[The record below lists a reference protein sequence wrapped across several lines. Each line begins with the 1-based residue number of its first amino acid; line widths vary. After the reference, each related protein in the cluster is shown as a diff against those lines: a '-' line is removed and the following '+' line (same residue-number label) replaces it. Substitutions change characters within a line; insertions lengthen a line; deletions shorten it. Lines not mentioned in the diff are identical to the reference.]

1 MSTQLKNEEFVLF
14 TRPSGQSDIK
24 SAWKLQSCLMPI
36 ITKDNEFIL
45 ETLFVSVDPYLS
57 SGLKKSALGGAINS
71 IGSIQISGLVAR
83 VIESRNPNIPVDTIV
98 TGRMEWKRFI
108 LANGTEP
115 RFRIV
120 QKPTD
125 KNTIYNKIG
134 FSTAVGVLG
143 MPSQTSY
150 YGILSVAN
158 TQPSDVLVI
167 SGAAG
172 AVGTIAGQIAKK
184 IRGAKMVIGIA
195 GGKKKCDCIVNELGF
210 DAAIDYKEYNTK
222 DKMVNRLK
230 ELTPSGIT
238 QYFDNTGGFV
248 TDAIFDIIERHS
260 KIIICG
266 QISTY
271 NNSEEDLSKSNI
283 YPNYLAKT
291 IYRGLS
297 ILGFVC
303 SDFIHRNEEEFF
315 KDMPNWL
322 EQGIIKFHETIID
335 GFENLPRAY
344 EMLFTGENIGKIV
357 VKV

>member
-1 MSTQLKNEEFVLF
+1 MNSELKNEEFVLS
-14 TRPSGQSDIK
+14 TRPSDQNEIK
-24 SAWKLQSCLMPI
+24 SAWALQPCPMPT
-36 ITKDNEFIL
+36 ITNDNEFIL
-45 ETLFVSVDPYLS
+45 KTLFVSVDPYLS
-57 SGLKKSALGGAINS
+57 SGLKKSALGGDINP
-71 IGSIQISGLVAR
+71 IGSVQVSGLVGR
-83 VIESRNPNIPVDTIV
+83 VIESKNSNIPVDTIV
-98 TGRMEWKRFI
+98 TGRMEWKRYI

-120 QKPTD
+120 QKSIE
-125 KNTIYNKIG
+125 KNTIYDKIG
-134 FSTAVGVLG
+134 FSTAIGVLG
-143 MPSQTSY
+143 MPSQTAY

-184 IRGAKMVIGIA
+184 IRGAQKVIGIA
-195 GGKKKCDCIVNELGF
+195 GEEKKCDYIVNELGF
-210 DAAIDYKEYNTK
+210 DAAINYKEYNTK
-222 DKMVNRLK
+222 DKMIKRLK
-230 ELTPSGIT
+230 ELAPEGIT

-248 TDAIFDIIERHS
+248 TDAVFDIIKRHG

-271 NNSEEDLSKSNI
+271 NNSEDDPSKINI

-303 SDFIHRNEEEFF
+303 GDFIHRNEEEFY
-315 KDMPNWL
+315 KDMPIWL
-322 EQGIIKFHETIID
+322 DQGTIKFHETFVD

-344 EMLFTGENIGKIV
+344 EMLFTGENIGKLV
-357 VKV
+357 VRV

>member
-1 MSTQLKNEEFVLF
+1 MTFENKNEEFILAV
-14 TRPSGQSDIK
+14 RPTDQNEVK
-24 SAWKLQSCLMPI
+24 SAWKLQSCSMPN
-36 ITKDNEFIL
+36 ITKENEFIIQ
-45 ETLFVSVDPYLS
+45 TLFVSVDPYLS
-57 SGLKKSALGGAINS
+57 SGLKKSALGGDINP
-71 IGSIQISGLVAR
+71 IGSVQISGLVGR
-83 VIESRNPNIPVDTIV
+83 VIESKNPDIQMDTII
-98 TGRMEWKRFI
+98 TGRLPWRKYI

-115 RFRIV
+115 RFRII
-120 QKPTD
+120 QKPTE
-125 KNTIYNKIG
+125 KNTIYDKIG
-134 FSTAVGVLG
+134 FSTAIGALG
-143 MPSQTSY
+143 MPSQTAY

-158 TQPSDVLVI
+158 TQASDILVV

-172 AVGTIAGQIAKK
+172 AVGTMAGQIAKK
-184 IRGAKMVIGIA
+184 IRGAQKVIGIA
-195 GGKKKCDCIVNELGF
+195 GGKTKCQYIVDELGF

-222 DKMVNRLK
+222 EKIIHRLN
-230 ELTPSGIT
+230 ELAPEGIT

-248 TDAIFDIIERHS
+248 TDAVFDIIKKHG

-271 NNSEEDLSKSNI
+271 NNSEDDPSKINI

-303 SDFIHRNEEEFF
+303 GDFIHRNEEEFY
-315 KDMPNWL
+315 KDMPIWID
-322 EQGIIKFHETIID
+322 EGKIKFHETFVD

-357 VKV
+357 VKI

>member
-1 MSTQLKNEEFVLF
+1 MAGEVKNEELVLAV
-14 TRPSGQSDIK
+14 RPSDQNDVK
-24 SAWKLQSCLMPI
+24 SAWTLQACPVPAI
-36 ITKDNEFIL
+36 VNEDEFIIQ
-45 ETLFVSVDPYLS
+45 TLFVSVDPYLS
-57 SGLKKSALGGAINS
+57 SGLKKSALGGDINP
-71 IGSIQISGLVAR
+71 IGSVQVSGLVGR
-83 VIESRNPNIPVDTIV
+83 VIESRNSKVPVGTIV
-98 TGRMEWKRFI
+98 TGRLPWKRYI

-120 QKPTD
+120 QD
-125 KNTIYNKIG
+125 ASEQNSIYDRIG
-134 FSTAVGVLG
+134 CSTAVGVLG
-143 MPSQTSY
+143 MPSQTAY

-184 IRGAKMVIGIA
+184 IRHAQKVIGIA
-195 GGKKKCDCIVNELGF
+195 GGDQKCDYLVNELGF
-210 DAAIDYKEYNTK
+210 DAAINYKEYNTK
-222 DKMVNRLK
+222 EKMANRLK
-230 ELTPSGIT
+230 ELAPEGIT

-248 TDAIFDIIERHS
+248 TDAVFDIIKRHG

-271 NNSEEDLSKSNI
+271 NKSEEDPSQVNI

-303 SDFIHRNEEEFF
+303 GDFIHRNDAEFY
-315 KDMPNWL
+315 KDMPVWVD
-322 EQGIIKFHETIID
+322 EGTIKFRETFVD

-357 VKV
+357 VRV